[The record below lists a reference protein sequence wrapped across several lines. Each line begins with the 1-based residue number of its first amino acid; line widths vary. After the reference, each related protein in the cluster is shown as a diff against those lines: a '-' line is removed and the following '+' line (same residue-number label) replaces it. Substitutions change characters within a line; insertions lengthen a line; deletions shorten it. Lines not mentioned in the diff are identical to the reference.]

1 MINNV
6 LSEKEYQKF
15 ILERLS
21 EQGYLVKPST
31 NYDRLFA
38 IDRETLFEFLYATQP
53 DTMTTL
59 EKVYKGELREVIV
72 QKINTE
78 EIYLLLVSS
87 ILVNPIYLES
97 ELI

>member
-6 LSEKEYQKF
+6 LSEKAYQKF

-38 IDRETLFEFLYATQP
+38 IDRETLFEFL
-53 DTMTTL
+53 
-59 EKVYKGELREVIV
+59 
-72 QKINTE
+72 
-78 EIYLLLVSS
+78 
-87 ILVNPIYLES
+87 
-97 ELI
+97 